1 MKVFQLIS
9 IILLVLVILN
19 LTLFAFGKITA
30 VFFWITLVFSGIIA
44 YKIMPYFKKK

>member
-19 LTLFAFGKITA
+19 LTLFALGKIKPL
-30 VFFWITLVFSGIIA
+30 FFWITLIFAGLVA
-44 YKIMPYFKKK
+44 YKVMPYFRK